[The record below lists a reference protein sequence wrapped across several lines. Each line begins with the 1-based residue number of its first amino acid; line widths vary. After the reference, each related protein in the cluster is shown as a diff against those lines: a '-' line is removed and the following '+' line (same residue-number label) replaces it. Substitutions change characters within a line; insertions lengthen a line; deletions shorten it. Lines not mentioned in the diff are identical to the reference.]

1 MNILINAVIYLILE
15 VIASTT
21 IIGLIVIIMLFRELI
36 KKGRK

>member
-1 MNILINAVIYLILE
+1 MNILINAVMYLILG

-21 IIGLIVIIMLFRELI
+21 IIGLIVIIMLFHELT